1 MVESEQGWEQLLA
14 RRRQLEQE
22 VAAVDKVSC
31 DWSRDLGTRLSLVHS
46 VPRTDRWLVQGEEE
60 LDDGGGH
67 RDQADGGHAGGAG
80 QDTERGKI
88 HDNRWWQMLILL
100 WSGDAGLQQGQ
111 HPAQAAAA
119 ADAAR
124 VPVRGVL
131 VGNKVEENWEL

>member
-22 VAAVDKVSC
+22 VAAVDKVSY
-31 DWSRDLGTRLSLVHS
+31 DWSRDLNTRLSLVHS
-46 VPRTDRWLVQGEEE
+46 VPCTDRWLVQGEEE

-88 HDNRWWQMLILL
+88 IVTDDGRCWYCCGQEMQAYNRVNTQLK
-100 WSGDAGLQQGQ
+100 LQLQLM
-111 HPAQAAAA
+111 P
-119 ADAAR
+119 
-124 VPVRGVL
+124 PEFL
-131 VGNKVEENWEL
+131 SEEFLSEIK

>member
-22 VAAVDKVSC
+22 VAAVDKVSY
-31 DWSRDLGTRLSLVHS
+31 DWSRDLDTRLSLVHT

-88 HDNRWWQMLILL
+88 IIADDGRCWYCCGQEMQAYNRVNTQLK
-100 WSGDAGLQQGQ
+100 LQLQLM
-111 HPAQAAAA
+111 P
-119 ADAAR
+119 
-124 VPVRGVL
+124 PEFL
-131 VGNKVEENWEL
+131 SEEFLSEIK